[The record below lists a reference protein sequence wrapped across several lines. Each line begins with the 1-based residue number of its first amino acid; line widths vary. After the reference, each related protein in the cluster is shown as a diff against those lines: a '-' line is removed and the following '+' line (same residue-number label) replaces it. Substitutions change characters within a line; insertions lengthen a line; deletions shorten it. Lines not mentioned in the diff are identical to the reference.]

1 MVDKTASRIAL
12 LERRADRERQRRQA
26 AERAAERGLRRLYEV
41 NQDLDQLVAE
51 RTAEALA
58 SFQVAEQA
66 LGSRVDILR
75 MIAQEI
81 LTPLQQIQETLE
93 LVGSAPLQE
102 MDQRRFAASAV
113 TAQRC
118 VQLVSNVVDLVA
130 IESADVSEPVEPRHP
145 LELLD
150 EVISFWQTRAAQQGC
165 TLLLEVESDRLLEV
179 ESDRLLE
186 VESDRKADGLVDGV
200 RVARILDEL
209 LAGALHEGSTR
220 VLVKAS
226 IAMCEDDSAAEP
238 SSEVAAEN
246 FLEIQDVLRS
256 SELVVSVAQNGE
268 SQSASSFGADV
279 GLLLATRLAEA
290 LGGTLLV
297 APAEPGASARVLR
310 LPIRQAGEP
319 ISQAGSR

>member
-58 SFQVAEQA
+58 SFRVAEQA
-66 LGSRVDILR
+66 LGSQVDILR

-102 MDQRRFAASAV
+102 VDQRSSAASAV

-118 VQLVSNVVDLVA
+118 VQLLSDVVDLVA
-130 IESADVSEPVEPRHP
+130 IESADVSQPVEPRHP

-150 EVISFWQTRAAQQGC
+150 EVISFWRSRAAQQGC
-165 TLLLEVESDRLLEV
+165 TLLLEVESDRNV
-179 ESDRLLE
+179 
-186 VESDRKADGLVDGV
+186 DGLVDGV

-209 LAGALHEGSTR
+209 LAGALLVGSTR

-226 IAMCEDDSAAEP
+226 ITVCEDDAVAEL
-238 SSEVAAEN
+238 SSEIATED
-246 FLEIQDVLRS
+246 FSEMQDALRF
-256 SELVVSVAQNGE
+256 SELVVSVAQDGE
-268 SQSASSFGADV
+268 SQPASRVGVDV

-297 APAEPGASARVLR
+297 ATTEPGGSARVLR

-319 ISQAGSR
+319 IRQAGSR

>member
-1 MVDKTASRIAL
+1 MLDKTASRIAL
-12 LERRADRERQRRQA
+12 LERRADRERERRQA

-58 SFQVAEQA
+58 SFQTAEQA
-66 LGSRVDILR
+66 LASRVDILR

-93 LVGSAPLQE
+93 LGGSAPLQE
-102 MDQRRFAASAV
+102 VDQRRFAASAV

-118 VQLVSNVVDLVA
+118 VQLLSDVVDLVA
-130 IESADVSEPVEPRHP
+130 IESADVSDLVEPRHP

-150 EVISFWQTRAAQQGC
+150 EVISFWRSRAAQQGC
-165 TLLLEVESDRLLEV
+165 TLLLEVESDRNV
-179 ESDRLLE
+179 
-186 VESDRKADGLVDGV
+186 DGLVDGV

-209 LAGALHEGSTR
+209 LAGALLVGSTR

-226 IAMCEDDSAAEP
+226 ITVCEDDAVAEL
-238 SSEVAAEN
+238 SSEIATED
-246 FLEIQDVLRS
+246 FSEMQDALRF
-256 SELVVSVAQNGE
+256 SELVVSVSHDGE
-268 SQSASSFGADV
+268 SQPASRVGADV

-297 APAEPGASARVLR
+297 AAAEPGGSARVLR

-319 ISQAGSR
+319 IRQAGSR

>member
-179 ESDRLLE
+179 ESDR
-186 VESDRKADGLVDGV
+186 KADGLVDGV

-226 IAMCEDDSAAEP
+226 IALCEDDSAAEP

-279 GLLLATRLAEA
+279 GLLLATRLVEA

>member
-1 MVDKTASRIAL
+1 MLDKTASRIAL

-179 ESDRLLE
+179 ESDR
-186 VESDRKADGLVDGV
+186 KADGLVDGV

-226 IAMCEDDSAAEP
+226 IALCEDDSAAEP

-279 GLLLATRLAEA
+279 GLLLATRLVEA